1 MHSGA
6 MRISS
11 TVALAVCFCSSLALG
26 GGVDTTKPVKVF
38 VLAGQSNMQGH
49 GHISLGKDGDLEYAA
64 RNGFPHLKDAGGKWA
79 ERDDVWY
86 YHKPGRG
93 GVQKCN
99 LKVGLG
105 AKARSIG
112 PELTFGHRMGDH
124 FKEQVI
130 LIKCAWG
137 GQALGGPFR
146 PPSSGNTG
154 VKFTQTVS
162 EVKEVLASLKS
173 LFPRYR
179 GQGFEIAGF
188 FWHQGWNDGCNKNFA
203 REYEKNMVNFIRDM
217 RKELGRPDLPFV
229 IATSGMGGKGASGVA
244 GFLGKAI
251 EPAQVAAAEKT
262 ANCTAV
268 PTRHFQHHKPGRQ
281 KSHWHNSAESYC
293 LVGDAS
299 AKAMIEL
306 LGK

>member
-188 FWHQGWNDGCNKNFA
+188 FWHQGWNDGCNKGFA

-217 RKELGRPDLPFV
+217 RKELGKPDLPFV

-268 PTRHFQHHKPGRQ
+268 PTRHFQRRKPGRQ